1 MCLFCSRPLRLPLA
15 ALSGEHQQRNLAEG
29 KQFAFP
35 VACKVQIVFIL
46 LSAEPTGLSLT
57 QKVPFFSQWSYHEAP
72 RAAEAVGSQDR
83 PASGTWGLCRSS
95 AAAPAVPPRGHSTPP
110 PPHVAGHGYRH
121 DLSSECSLF
130 LHFYLFHHFH
140 AEGSRVEISLR
151 FLTARVT
158 QATTAGREPR
168 HFADG
173 VLSSPSSECTAVCS

>member
-1 MCLFCSRPLRLPLA
+1 M
-15 ALSGEHQQRNLAEG
+15 QI
-29 KQFAFP
+29 AFLLQDS
-35 VACKVQIVFIL
+35 VAGVRRSELQGADV
-46 LSAEPTGLSLT
+46 
-57 QKVPFFSQWSYHEAP
+57 
-72 RAAEAVGSQDR
+72 EAVNRTSTNTLHSPLDVSSGAVGMLWLRGPTLVR
-83 PASGTWGLCRSS
+83 PHPVTLSPWESSRGLAQSFS
-95 AAAPAVPPRGHSTPP
+95 PPPLPP

-130 LHFYLFHHFH
+130 LHFYLFHHFR